1 VGQDESDGAKK
12 VRTGP
17 ARAGSGLQQTPR
29 DHHPLDLVGAI
40 AHYLDV
46 SERHVRDIR
55 REDETFPPPRM
66 VGRKPRW
73 SPDVI
78 RRWVADGGGPTR
90 PPAGPTGPKRKGPG
104 RV

>member
-1 VGQDESDGAKK
+1 MANDTT
-12 VRTGP
+12 RPP
-17 ARAGSGLQQTPR
+17 ADTAWRPK
-29 DHHPLDLVGAI
+29 HI

-78 RRWVADGGGPTR
+78 RRWVADGSPTR
-90 PPAGPTGPKRKGPG
+90 PPAGPTRPKRKGPG

>member
-1 VGQDESDGAKK
+1 MASADESGH
-12 VRTGP
+12 VRQHHEALGRHVLGP
-17 ARAGSGLQQTPR
+17 K
-29 DHHPLDLVGAI
+29 HI
-40 AHYLDV
+40 APHLDV

-66 VGRKPRW
+66 VGSKPRR

-90 PPAGPTGPKRKGPG
+90 PPAGPT
-104 RV
+104 RVQEWLGCPWCA